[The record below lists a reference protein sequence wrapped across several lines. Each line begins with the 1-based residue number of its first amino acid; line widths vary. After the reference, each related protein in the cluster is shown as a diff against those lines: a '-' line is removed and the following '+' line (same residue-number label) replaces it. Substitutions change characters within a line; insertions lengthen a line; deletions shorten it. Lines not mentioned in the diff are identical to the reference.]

1 MLTLIILLFFISIFT
16 IFISILKIAYK
27 NKISIL
33 YRLDKVKGRKDSKDN
48 MDELSAPF
56 YQRVIMP
63 IGRNIS
69 EAISKT
75 TPKGTKNRIEVKL
88 ALAGN
93 PYNLGV
99 NQWFLV
105 KRMLGIVLPLI
116 ILVYGLLTKILFSK
130 AGIMLLFIIIILNVF
145 PNLYLTQASK
155 KRIDEITKTLPD
167 VLDILTV
174 SVEAGLS
181 FDGAISRLVEKMPG
195 ELSHEFGKVLGSMRM
210 GKTRSEALRDM
221 SERCGV
227 SDLTTL
233 VGSIIQADQLGV
245 GIGKVLRIQS
255 EQMRQKRRQR
265 AQEKAMKAPIKIL
278 FPLIFFIFPSIFA
291 VLLGP
296 AVIKFMEAF
305 GG

>member
-1 MLTLIILLFFISIFT
+1 MLLLIIILSFSSIFT
-16 IFISILKIAYK
+16 IFILILKGAYLK
-27 NKISIL
+27 QISIL
-33 YRLDKVKGRKDSKDN
+33 HRIDKVKGSKDSKDDDN
-48 MDELSAPF
+48 ELSTPF
-56 YQRVIMP
+56 YQRVIIP
-63 IGRNIS
+63 VGKKFSQVIS
-69 EAISKT
+69 RT
-75 TPKGTKNRIEVKL
+75 TPRDSKKRMEEKL
-88 ALAGN
+88 NLAGN
-93 PYNLGV
+93 PYNLSV
-99 NQWFLV
+99 NQWYFLKSMV
-105 KRMLGIVLPLI
+105 GALLPTLI
-116 ILVYGLLTKILFSK
+116 ISRSLSSKILFTQK
-130 AGIMLLFIIIILNVF
+130 GLIIIPIILILNILPSLF
-145 PNLYLTQASK
+145 LTQAIK
-155 KRIDEITKTLPD
+155 KRAEEITKTLPD

-195 ELSHEFGKVLGSMRM
+195 ELSKEFAKVLGSMRM
-210 GKTRSEALRDM
+210 GKTRSQALRDM

-296 AVIKFMEAF
+296 AVIKFMESF